1 MNELQNQGE
10 LKRTLSLPLLI
21 GFGLAYLAP
30 TVVFNYYG
38 IWTCADGTAGHC
50 IQLHSHGKGI
60 PSGRVSL
67 RICKQICTAA
77 YRLPHRMGNDTGLS
91 PSPYGM
97 LPASG
102 NLHQ

>member
-38 IWTCADGTAGHC
+38 IWTADVDFSTVMGEADEGLAEALKDVTVQLELDLRSDNSV
-50 IQLHSHGKGI
+50 QLHQNGK
-60 PSGRVSL
+60 RVSDCRFGL
-67 RICKQICTAA
+67 CIC
-77 YRLPHRMGNDTGLS
+77 
-91 PSPYGM
+91 
-97 LPASG
+97 
-102 NLHQ
+102 